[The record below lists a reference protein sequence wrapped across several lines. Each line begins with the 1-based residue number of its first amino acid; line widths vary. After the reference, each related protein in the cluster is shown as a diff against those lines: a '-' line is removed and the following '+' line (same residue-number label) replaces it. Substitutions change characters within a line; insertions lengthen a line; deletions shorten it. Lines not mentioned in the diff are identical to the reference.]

1 MTGQQCLRPEHCLQG
16 IGFLAS
22 ICGFAWFSH
31 VKMQQ
36 LTNSKDSGRFAV
48 ANMQHC
54 SSFDPEGQHYLQAHL
69 QEGEVVPCE
78 PRLSRLRTH
87 QWLCAGVKRDGKDE
101 QKDQLSNLCKSLAW
115 GLTWFALGAC
125 ICLLSGE
132 THCTG
137 ACYKDFCSCSS
148 LTPRLQMCSGS
159 AGFIVNPSAA
169 PPSSWSGAKE

>member
-1 MTGQQCLRPEHCLQG
+1 MQG

-87 QWLCAGVKRDGKDE
+87 RWLCAGVKRDGKDE

-132 THCTG
+132 TQLHWCLLRGLLQLVKPHAALANVLRLSRFHCQPLSG
-137 ACYKDFCSCSS
+137 
-148 LTPRLQMCSGS
+148 TPFLLE
-159 AGFIVNPSAA
+159 
-169 PPSSWSGAKE
+169 WSQRVRHMLFLW